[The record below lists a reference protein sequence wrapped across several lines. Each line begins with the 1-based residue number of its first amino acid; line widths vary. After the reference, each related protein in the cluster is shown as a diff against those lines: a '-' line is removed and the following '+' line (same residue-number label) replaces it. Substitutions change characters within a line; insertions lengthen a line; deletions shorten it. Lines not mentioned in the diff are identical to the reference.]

1 MKILGFQYKKMNSE
15 KNTSDL
21 EGVKIETSLNIDSI
35 LENPSKNVPKGEV
48 FLDISFNSIINYS
61 KEIAKIEIGGLLIIS
76 VESSVGKEI
85 LKKWKKKEID
95 EEIRANI
102 FNIIITKTNIKAL
115 EIEDTLNLPP
125 HFRMPYFSPKK

>member
-1 MKILGFQYKKMNSE
+1 MNSE